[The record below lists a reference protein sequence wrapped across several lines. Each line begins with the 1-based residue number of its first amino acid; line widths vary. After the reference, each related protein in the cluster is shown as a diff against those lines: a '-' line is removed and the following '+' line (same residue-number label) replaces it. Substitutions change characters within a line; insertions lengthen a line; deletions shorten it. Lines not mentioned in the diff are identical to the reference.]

1 MSFNDSITIFFC
13 CFLWLNGLELKNYDL
28 VVAPRQAIVMQFR
41 GSMTSGSLSVGEARD
56 ALDLRNVENRVLR
69 RLDFIQRYNNCS
81 DIITI
86 TNRAWR
92 SRHTKKRTNQISK
105 FNSNFCTRN
114 EFFGFESC
122 FSRLVNVYK
131 LELNAKWNFQ
141 QGINHNIKLCRQ
153 AQKERKIIIVIM
165 TLASLWPFVMK
176 LSARFALCKPKLS
189 FSVEP
194 CILLA
199 TNFSVIL
206 RRPPIE
212 IFLFTPNGSK
222 YFFTA
227 ALRNSR
233 RGLQSKVRTKKLSL
247 LNYKHDQRHRSRKFS
262 QYLRIDRMGNISR
275 FLLPCTRLRL
285 ASTNYLLSGA
295 FRRTT

>member
-1 MSFNDSITIFFC
+1 MIFLLAALKRTFTFRHHIVRQPGNNAFLSTFILTSIFSSLWLAIIIFKPNSWVSMTRSRFFFC

-86 TNRAWR
+86 TNQAWR

-105 FNSNFCTRN
+105 FNSNFCTQN

-141 QGINHNIKLCRQ
+141 QGINHNIKLG
-153 AQKERKIIIVIM
+153 KRK
-165 TLASLWPFVMK
+165 K
-176 LSARFALCKPKLS
+176 REK
-189 FSVEP
+189 
-194 CILLA
+194 
-199 TNFSVIL
+199 
-206 RRPPIE
+206 
-212 IFLFTPNGSK
+212 
-222 YFFTA
+222 
-227 ALRNSR
+227 
-233 RGLQSKVRTKKLSL
+233 
-247 LNYKHDQRHRSRKFS
+247 
-262 QYLRIDRMGNISR
+262 
-275 FLLPCTRLRL
+275 
-285 ASTNYLLSGA
+285 
-295 FRRTT
+295 